1 MKDRW
6 LLDLFCGAGGCT
18 KGYQMA
24 GFKVR
29 GVDLH
34 AQPRYIGEQFIQA
47 DALEYLAGLI
57 ESGEIEEFD
66 AIHASPPCQ
75 AYSKS
80 TAIHK
85 RQVWKKNHP
94 DLVRPIRQLLGQAG
108 LPYVVENVEGSPLVN
123 AIMLCG
129 TMFGLQ
135 VYRHRLFESNQLLLG
150 LPHRRHLGST
160 GSHRGF
166 SKDAPYICVAGHN
179 FSVSQAQKAMCI
191 DWMGQKGLAQ
201 AIPPAYTEFIGRQLM
216 AIIDRQE
223 LLEERRAA

>member
-6 LLDLFCGAGGCT
+6 LLDLFSGAGGAC

-34 AQPRYIGEQFIQA
+34 AQPRYVGEQFIQA

-75 AYSKS
+75 AYSW
-80 TAIHK
+80 AAK
-85 RQVWKKNHP
+85 RWKKISRV
-94 DLVRPIRQLLGQAG
+94 DLVAPTRTLLQTTG
-108 LPYVVENVEGSPLVN
+108 LPYVMENVIGAPLGF
-123 AIMLCG
+123 AITLCG
-129 TMFGLQ
+129 TMFNLR
-135 VYRHRLFESNQLLLG
+135 VIRHRLFESSYFLFA
-150 LPHRRHLGST
+150 PHHPPHQGTVRNGT
-160 GSHRGF
+160 
-166 SKDAPYICVAGHN
+166 YVTVAGHGGDN
-179 FSVSQAQKAMCI
+179 IKGRGSRAAKQEAMGI
-191 DWMGQKGLAQ
+191 NWMNDKELNES
-201 AIPPAYTEFIGRQLM
+201 IPPKYTEHLGRQLM
-216 AIIDRQE
+216 MITDRLE